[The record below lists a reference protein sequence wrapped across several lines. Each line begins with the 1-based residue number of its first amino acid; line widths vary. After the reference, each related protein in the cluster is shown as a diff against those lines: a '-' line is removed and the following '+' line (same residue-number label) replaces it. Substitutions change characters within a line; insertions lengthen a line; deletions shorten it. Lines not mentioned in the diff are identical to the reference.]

1 MKLTQ
6 ILAAAALAV
15 TAALVTAEAHGIAL
29 QDVQAKQRYPWNGL
43 VDIDYTVN
51 NDDGTTLDVDDN
63 LEVMLIDHD
72 ATPAVTNRAIT
83 FLQAPLP
90 LTAGQHRVTWDANA
104 DGVTSRIDNAEFVV
118 TLRHYSEA
126 YMVIN
131 VSAGSSG
138 NPDYPV
144 DFLNGAPQGGF
155 NTTEYKTGKIV
166 LRRIH
171 PGSYMAGSPE
181 GGEADRNG
189 ARETQ
194 HRVALSQPFYIGI
207 FEITQGQYFRVTGK
221 SPSKGWTGG
230 THPVESVSYKT
241 ICDEF
246 MGCLL
251 ARCKSRDSSGNYTV
265 PVKGF
270 DLPTDFQWEYACRA
284 GTTKAF
290 NTTNDF
296 DNTSNEEQE
305 AQMKLLGRYK
315 GNTPDGEGHVVVGSY
330 LPNAWGL
337 YDMHGNVWEWCR
349 DWSVEDPSTLK
360 QYRDPQGPA
369 TAPEGLAN
377 SNRRIRGGA
386 YNAGAGG
393 CRSARMHQFFPDSV
407 DTYLGFRLV
416 RTLP

>member
-1 MKLTQ
+1 MKLAQ

-43 VDIDYTVN
+43 IDIDYTVN

-126 YMVIN
+126 YMVID

-138 NPDYPV
+138 NPVYHV

-181 GGEADRNG
+181 GGEANRND

-221 SPSKGWTGG
+221 SPSKIAGG
-230 THPVESVSYKT
+230 THPVENVSYKT

-337 YDMHGNVWEWCR
+337 YDMHGNVAESCR
-349 DWSVEDPSTLK
+349 DMAFGTFVASDVAVENPITTSYDKTKGHVLRGGYYNQS
-360 QYRDPQGPA
+360 A
-369 TAPEGLAN
+369 AN
-377 SNRRIRGGA
+377 SRSAYRGNEG
-386 YNAGAGG
+386 NAGA
-393 CRSARMHQFFPDSV
+393 
-407 DTYLGFRLV
+407 YLGYGFRLIAPIP
-416 RTLP
+416 LN